1 MCFYAYQNIL
11 MAKHAD
17 VKKLHREDPIEQYG
31 LNDGPRR

>member
-17 VKKLHREDPIEQYG
+17 VKNYTEKIQ
-31 LNDGPRR
+31 LNSMG